1 MFAAG
6 GKRGAPLM
14 TGRKLVLTAAAA
26 LLAGALA
33 GCGQGPDSDSRPVQK
48 AAEITRSSAE
58 IFGEHVVHFSTQ
70 STTMLT
76 PEVAR
81 AYGITRSENR
91 AMLNVA
97 VLHMGAPGGGT
108 PVSATVTVEA
118 SNLLGQDKNIAMREV
133 REGDAI
139 YYIGEFAVSD
149 EEIVNF
155 NVVVRPEGTDA
166 SHELDFKQQFFTN

>member
-1 MFAAG
+1 MI
-6 GKRGAPLM
+6 
-14 TGRKLVLTAAAA
+14 GRKLVLAAATA
-26 LLAGALA
+26 LLAGGLA
-33 GCGQGPDSDSRPVQK
+33 GCGQGPDTDSRPAQK
-48 AAEITRSSAE
+48 AAEITRANAE

-81 AYGITRSENR
+81 AYDISRSENR

-97 VLHMGAPGGGT
+97 VLRMGETRGGT
-108 PVSATVTVEA
+108 PVSTAVTVEA
-118 SNLLGQDKNIAMREV
+118 SNLLGQAKNIAMREV
-133 REGDAI
+133 REGEAI
-139 YYIGEFAVSD
+139 YYIGEFTVAD

-166 SHELDFKQQFFTN
+166 SHEISFKQQFFTN